1 MIENENNKL
10 PSEDD
15 GQIKYTFEVGQKAN
29 DAFGNKV
36 DDSNFQFVQKD
47 KKIHDTKFTTRP
59 TTFLRDAF
67 HRFRKNKSSVVGGI
81 ILGTLFVLAIILP
94 FQIDYNGKDANGLD
108 VTKHIQTLPYD
119 IKNKHAYETNLPMK
133 LFPTG
138 SGFWDGTRT
147 LENQTLPYALNADGT
162 INYDLAVMPR
172 LKRKQRPVRPVICIS
187 LL

>member
-59 TTFLRDAF
+59 ATFLRDAF

-81 ILGTLFVLAIILP
+81 ILGTLFVLAIVLP
-94 FQIDYNGKDANGLD
+94 FQIDYNAKDADGKTTI
-108 VTKHIQTLPYD
+108 TKHIQTLPYD

-133 LFPTG
+133 LFP
-138 SGFWDGTRT
+138 D
-147 LENQTLPYALNADGT
+147 
-162 INYDLAVMPR
+162 
-172 LKRKQRPVRPVICIS
+172 RPNC
-187 LL
+187 L